1 MYIIKES
8 GKGKLYCYTEGCFPL
23 NDNLKQSVL
32 KKLFNDKCP
41 HIDYERTE
49 TTTEE
54 ASTQFESVPEKD
66 TEDKSNGNAR
76 RKANKRKTNKER
88 KAD

>member
-8 GKGKLYCYTEGCFPL
+8 GKGKLYCYSEGCFAL
-23 NDNLKQSVL
+23 NSNVKQSVL

-41 HIDYERTE
+41 HIDYERE
-49 TTTEE
+49 ATTAE
-54 ASTQFESVPEKD
+54 ASTQLEPVPEKD

>member
-8 GKGKLYCYTEGCFPL
+8 GKGKLYCYTKGAFAL

-32 KKLFNDKCP
+32 KQLFNDKCP
-41 HIDYERTE
+41 HIDYERQA
-49 TTTEE
+49 TTEE
-54 ASTQFESVPEKD
+54 ASTQFEPVPEEN

-76 RKANKRKTNKER
+76 RKANNGKTNKKR
-88 KAD
+88 KEN

>member
-1 MYIIKES
+1 MYYIKES
-8 GKGKLYCYTEGCFPL
+8 GKGKLYCYTKGVYAL

-32 KKLFNDKCP
+32 KQLFNDKCE
-41 HIDYERTE
+41 HIGYEQD

-54 ASTQFESVPEKD
+54 ASTQFEPVPEKD

-76 RKANKRKTNKER
+76 RKANNRKTNKKR
-88 KAD
+88 KED